1 MNIVLGLIPLLLLA
15 AATPTFAQTSSAQP
29 TEGTL
34 VLTGGGTLEAGNV
47 LDTFLE
53 LAGDGGS
60 SILYIR
66 IPRELPK
73 HVSSRSEYEAT
84 LRKLFRTDITL
95 LHSNHR
101 SDWDSDAF
109 ADAIRASSAV
119 WVSGGNQGHL
129 ARLVLDTKSHNELRA
144 LLQRGGVYG
153 GQSGGAMIATSFML
167 RGHADKPAL
176 IARNHTRGFGF
187 LQDVVI
193 NPHLTERKRENQ
205 LVTTVD
211 LYPNL
216 LGIGIDEGAA
226 IVVHN
231 NEFRIIGQGRVAVYD
246 NKPHGSKWFYD
257 LNPSVIFDL
266 STRTV
271 KKTNQETAQ

>member
-1 MNIVLGLIPLLLLA
+1 MKDMLCGILLLVSA
-15 AATPTFAQTSSAQP
+15 VATPTLAQTQSAKP
-29 TEGTL
+29 SGGTL
-34 VLTGGGTLEAGNV
+34 ILTGGGKLEPGSV

-53 LAGDGGS
+53 LAGGAGS
-60 SILYIR
+60 PILYLR

-73 HVSSRSEYEAT
+73 DVSSRAEYEAT
-84 LRKLFRTDITL
+84 LGKLFRTDVTL
-95 LHSNHR
+95 LHSNNR

-109 ADAIRASSAV
+109 ADAIKASSAV

-129 ARLVLDTKSHNELRA
+129 ASMVLDTRSHAELKA
-144 LLQRGGVYG
+144 LLERGGVYG

-167 RGHADKPAL
+167 RGHPDKPAL
-176 IARNHTRGFGF
+176 IARDHTRGFGF

-193 NPHLTERKRENQ
+193 NPHLTRANRENQ

-211 LYPNL
+211 LYPDL

-226 IVVHN
+226 IVVRN
-231 NEFRIIGQGRVAVYD
+231 NRFRIVGQGRVAIYD
-246 NKPHGSKWFYD
+246 NKRHGTKWMYD
-257 LNPSVIFDL
+257 LDSSAIFDL

-271 KKTNQETAQ
+271 QQANQETAK